1 MLICMENDSIC
12 LEVSDR
18 GAEMRRILDKG
29 NRREVLW
36 RSDPDVWTSCAPW
49 LFPVVG
55 QLRNHSVRIRG
66 TEYAIPMHGFASES
80 AFECRRISDAEAVFV
95 LRANPETLK
104 VYPWPFLLE
113 ICYRL
118 EGAAV
123 CIRVR
128 ISCAE
133 DQSMDFSF
141 GAHPGFMCAEGDILT
156 FRTDGLLS
164 VHRLEPSTHLLSP
177 GHEEI
182 PAAITLREELFD
194 DDAMLIHRPRSTS
207 ASLLRQDGT
216 GVRFD
221 FGQVPWVGVWSMR
234 RKGLKYVC
242 IEPWFG
248 VDDPVDAVGDMEQ
261 KLDVVHLPAGEAFEM
276 NMRISPF

>member
-1 MLICMENDSIC
+1 MLICLENDSIS
-12 LEVSDR
+12 LEISDC
-18 GAEMRRILDKG
+18 GAEMQRILDKR

-36 RSDPDVWTSCAPW
+36 RSDPDVWSSCAPW

-66 TEYAIPMHGFASES
+66 TEYAIPMHGFASKS
-80 AFECRRISDAEAVFV
+80 AFECRRLSDAEAVFT
-95 LRANPETLK
+95 LRANAETLK

-113 ICYRL
+113 IRYRL
-118 EGAAV
+118 EDAAV

-128 ISCAE
+128 ISCEE
-133 DQSMDFSF
+133 DRDMDFSF
-141 GAHPGFMCAEGDILT
+141 GAHPGFMCAEGDALA
-156 FRTDGLLS
+156 FQADERLC
-164 VHRLEPSTHLLSP
+164 VHRLEPSTHLLAP
-177 GHEEI
+177 EHVEI
-182 PAAITLREELFD
+182 PAGITLREELFD
-194 DDAMLIHRPRSTS
+194 DDAMLIRAPRSTC
-207 ASLLRQDGT
+207 ASLLRQDGA
-216 GVRFD
+216 GVRFE
-221 FGQVPWVGVWSMR
+221 FGQVPWVGVWSKR

-261 KLDVVHLPAGEAFEM
+261 KLDVVHLPAGEVFEM